1 MLNPFFQSNDK
12 SRNVYMYALLSPS
25 QVANYRSQ
33 MEMSGVSE
41 VARAPGGFMHTYLRD
56 GEKMLTRPVNR
67 TTGLTWERKRE
78 AFIKRHLVQYK
89 ANPTLRRR
97 LALIA
102 WAYDPR

>member
-1 MLNPFFQSNDK
+1 
-12 SRNVYMYALLSPS
+12 MYSLLSPS
-25 QVANYRSQ
+25 EVANYRHQ
-33 MEMSGVSE
+33 MEVSGVSQ

-56 GEKMLTRPVNR
+56 GEKMLSNAVNR

-102 WAYDPR
+102 WAYDPK